1 MTEQHNMAAPVHGAS
16 SDDAPLAAETIADAF
31 DAAIREAARFMG
43 ATSPN
48 PPVGCALLDRQG
60 QILAIAAHQQAGQA
74 HAEQN
79 ALDLA
84 RASGAFEKIHTA
96 IVTLEPCNHF
106 GQTPPCAKALLA
118 SPVKH
123 VWIGAEDPNAL
134 ARGGA
139 NTLRAA
145 PNGIKVRFAREEP
158 AFAAQTARAIALSAP
173 FSKVQREGKCFI
185 TVKQALDHVGS
196 MRPPPGQKTF
206 TSPSSLTLAHYLR
219 RATDAII
226 TGAGTILSD
235 KPLFTVRHVPDHPMR
250 RRILAICDR
259 RGVIGPEIRDF
270 YEQHGFETWVSHDLT
285 ELPAQLAKAGAL
297 WALVEGGPR
306 LTTACE
312 SLNLWDEWL
321 TIRTAPGR
329 EDEVHLRAPDASPT
343 ALLPPFFAPSTVAPS
358 LAP

>member
-1 MTEQHNMAAPVHGAS
+1 MTEQHNMAAPAHGAS
-16 SDDAPLAAETIADAF
+16 SDDAPLALGAIADAF
-31 DAAIREAARFMG
+31 DAAITEAARFMG
-43 ATSPN
+43 ATAPN

-74 HAEQN
+74 HAERK

-84 RASGAFEKIHTA
+84 RASGKFEKIHTA

-106 GQTPPCAKALLA
+106 GHTPPCAKALLA
-118 SPVKH
+118 SPVNH

-139 NTLRAA
+139 DALRAA
-145 PNGIKVRFAREEP
+145 PNGINVRFAREEP
-158 AFAAQTARAIALSAP
+158 TLAPQASRAIALSAP
-173 FSKVQREGKCFI
+173 FSKVQRAGRCFI
-185 TVKQALDHVGS
+185 TIKQALDHVGF

-259 RGVIGPEIRDF
+259 RGVIGPDIREF

-343 ALLPPFFAPSTVAPS
+343 ALLPPFFAPSTVAPAQS
-358 LAP
+358 P